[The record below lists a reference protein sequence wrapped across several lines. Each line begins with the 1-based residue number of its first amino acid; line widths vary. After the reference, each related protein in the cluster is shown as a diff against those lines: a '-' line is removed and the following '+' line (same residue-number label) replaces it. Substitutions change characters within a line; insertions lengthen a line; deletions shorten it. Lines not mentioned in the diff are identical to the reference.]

1 MTSVIVWDDHVSL
14 QDWLIGYQV
23 SGFDGQWKLDTWRFL
38 SAEKAENREGWQLQ
52 GNGEEAW
59 PLEIFW
65 NWKRERDKERENF
78 FWGEFR
84 EILEEQAGYW
94 RTRERKTGGLEE
106 EGREFEGEFL
116 A

>member
-52 GNGEEAW
+52 GSGEEAW

-65 NWKRERDKERENF
+65 NGKRERDREKKKVF
-78 FWGEFR
+78 
-84 EILEEQAGYW
+84 L
-94 RTRERKTGGLEE
+94 GGV
-106 EGREFEGEFL
+106 
-116 A
+116 

>member
-1 MTSVIVWDDHVSL
+1 MSL

-52 GNGEEAW
+52 GSGEEAW

-65 NWKRERDKERENF
+65 N
-78 FWGEFR
+78 
-84 EILEEQAGYW
+84 
-94 RTRERKTGGLEE
+94 
-106 EGREFEGEFL
+106 
-116 A
+116 